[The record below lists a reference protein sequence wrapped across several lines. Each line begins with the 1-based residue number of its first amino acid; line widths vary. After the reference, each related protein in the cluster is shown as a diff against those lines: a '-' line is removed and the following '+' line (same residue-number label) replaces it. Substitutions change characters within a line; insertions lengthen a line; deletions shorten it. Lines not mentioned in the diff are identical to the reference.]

1 MEFTRGTAVDISRTA
16 RKPSI
21 NHALCAFIENKRYR
35 TNQAAAADMVNRNGR
50 PVYQTDQVFVV
61 YSPRAGSIG

>member
-1 MEFTRGTAVDISRTA
+1 MA

-35 TNQAAAADMVNRNGR
+35 TNPAAAADMVNQNGR
-50 PVYQTDQVFVV
+50 YVYQTDQVFVV
-61 YSPRAGSIG
+61 YSPRAGSVG